1 MRSYKDVLNAYDE
14 GRTHSYHFRKVS
26 GTLPVRG
33 WFDLSY
39 SGGLPLANYYAS
51 NPLEFTPMEDSKGMY
66 TGSKGGQKY
75 VHKVAIHAQGYA
87 VSNNERMG
95 NAKFLLL
102 DYIAYAP
109 FVDFDTTEEQEF
121 VTIDLPRYTDGKG
134 VMAMVVNQGTGVA
147 NVNMTMTYLNQD
159 GNESVATSTLVTTG
173 NAGAIM
179 SSGDG
184 TVDVDGCFLRL
195 AQGDY
200 GIRKVLKVQMNTT
213 VGAIGAIV
221 LVKPILMH
229 ALTEGFC
236 VAETDM
242 LVDKGTLPMVHN
254 DAYLNFVASIYYVG
268 TQTPAFHGYVDF
280 VWDN

>member
-1 MRSYKDVLNAYDE
+1 MRSYKEVLNAYDE

-87 VSNNERMG
+87 VSLNDSMG
-95 NAKFLLL
+95 NTKFLLL

-121 VTIDLPRYTDGKG
+121 VTIDLPRYEDGKG
-134 VMAMVVNQGTGVA
+134 VMAMVVNQGTGIA
-147 NVNMTMTYLNQD
+147 NVNMTMTYINQD

-184 TVDVDGCFLRL
+184 TANVDGCFLRL

-242 LVDKGTLPMVHN
+242 LIDKGTLPMVHN
-254 DAYLNFVASIYYVG
+254 DAYLNFVASSYYTG